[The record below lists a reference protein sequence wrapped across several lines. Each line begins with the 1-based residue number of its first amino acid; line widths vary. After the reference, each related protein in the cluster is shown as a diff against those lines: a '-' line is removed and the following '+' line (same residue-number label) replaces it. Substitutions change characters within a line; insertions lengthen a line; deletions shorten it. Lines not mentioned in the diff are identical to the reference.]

1 MRTYSLEFLKK
12 AEREWNRLGA
22 TIQAQFASKLAE
34 RLTNPRV
41 PKDKLRGYA
50 HLYKIKLRNVGY
62 RLIYEVDGDRVAVVF
77 IRIGARERGKVY
89 DGLGDRL
96 TEARRDRS

>member
-1 MRTYSLEFLKK
+1 LRTYSLEFLKK

-22 TIQAQFASKLAE
+22 TIRAQFASKLAE
-34 RLTNPRV
+34 RLANPEV

-50 HLYKIKLRNVGY
+50 HLYKIKLKNAGY
-62 RLIYEVDGDRVAVVF
+62 RLIYDVDGDRVAVVV
-77 IRIGARERGKVY
+77 IKIAERERGKAY

-96 TEARRDRS
+96 REARRDRG